1 MDTAPRSTGG
11 GETMPVGSEAARA
24 LARELWARGYS
35 LRYIAGRLGVSESA
49 AARLVGAA
57 LLARRG
63 RRDGR

>member
-1 MDTAPRSTGG
+1 
-11 GETMPVGSEAARA
+11 MPVGSEAARA
-24 LARELWARGYS
+24 LARELWSAGYS
-35 LRYIAGRLGVSESA
+35 LRYIAGRLGVSDAA

>member
-1 MDTAPRSTGG
+1 MTVPA
-11 GETMPVGSEAARA
+11 ETEDARA
-24 LARELWARGYS
+24 RARELWSAGYS

-57 LLARRG
+57 LLARRW

>member
-1 MDTAPRSTGG
+1 
-11 GETMPVGSEAARA
+11 MPVGSEAARA

-57 LLARRG
+57 LLARRW
-63 RRDGR
+63 RRDGRA